1 MSLTNYDDPG
11 FSAGVRLRRLV
22 SCMTTMR
29 KFILFPGCVALCL
42 SLSAAA
48 DDWAV
53 PEPVSFHSRGFGY
66 VAEIFPP
73 RSRQNSTE
81 KPLCYFYEV
90 GYPGTVWRVD
100 AKLKWKAPLAN
111 DLMPYQAVVSM
122 QGSVVTFND
131 YGAVGYKN
139 AVVIYSPTGSLVARY
154 QLNDFIPE
162 GDTGKIE
169 TSESSRWWTK
179 GAKYYF
185 LESPGRLFVVL
196 SWGRVVEFNL
206 DTGRHKYGP
215 AAEFR
220 DLDKAVAKG
229 NSSNEE
235 TEIWA
240 TSLRF
245 SSITD
250 VVEANAKQ
258 GSQHLGN
265 SGRRK
270 DDKWPL
276 VFEGRLA
283 RVEVERALYERRT
296 DEDCFMAVRVTNV
309 TNRRVGVD
317 LRRFWKVI
325 YPNSQGFSKMPAPE
339 LIDEERLIQE
349 PMSAT
354 EKKKLMKDYSGK
366 GLAAIG
372 PHGSITYFRGF
383 TFGHNLRKE
392 IDSASYEYL
401 IIGLDGALQMTDGL
415 TTEEV
420 IFPMNDRGAE
430 GARWVAIP
438 LPAIWQTVPNNSL
451 VVENRP

>member
-1 MSLTNYDDPG
+1 
-11 FSAGVRLRRLV
+11 
-22 SCMTTMR
+22 MTKMR
-29 KFILFPGCVALCL
+29 KFILIPGCVALCL

-154 QLNDFIPE
+154 RLNDFIPK
-162 GDTGKIE
+162 GDIGKIE

-179 GAKYYF
+179 GARYYF
-185 LESPGRLFVVL
+185 LESPRRLYVVL
-196 SWGRVVEFNL
+196 SWGKVVEFNL
-206 DTGRHKYGP
+206 DTGRHKYGSP
-215 AAEFR
+215 AEFG
-220 DLDKAVAKG
+220 DLEKLVAKG
-229 NSSNEE
+229 NYSNEE
-235 TEIWA
+235 TEIWT

-250 VVEANAKQ
+250 VVEAKAKQ

-265 SGRRK
+265 SGLRS
-270 DDKWPL
+270 DDKWHT

-283 RVEVERALYERRT
+283 KVEVDRTIYERRK
-296 DEDCFMAVRVTNV
+296 DEGCFIAVRITNLS
-309 TNRRVGVD
+309 NHGVGVD
-317 LRRFWKVI
+317 LRKFWNVI
-325 YPNSQGFSKMPAPE
+325 YPNSRGFSKTPAPE
-339 LIDEERLIQE
+339 LVDEERMIRE
-349 PMSAT
+349 PMSSAD
-354 EKKKLMKDYSGK
+354 KKKLMLDYADNR
-366 GLAAIG
+366 LTTIL
-372 PHGSITYFRGF
+372 PHRSIVYFRGF

-392 IDSASYEYL
+392 IDSAGYEYL
-401 IIGLDGALQMTDGL
+401 IIGLDGALQMTDGFIL
-415 TTEEV
+415 EEV
-420 IFPMNDRGAE
+420 IFPMNDGAAE
-430 GARWVAIP
+430 SARWVAIR

-451 VVENRP
+451 VVEP